1 MVIIQGKTATAARNP
16 GRDSDGVR
24 FRVGTVWRNARTCV
38 SAASG
43 FPYVEPRR
51 RNGFRTGRAV
61 PKQPVVGWHR
71 GPKGDAESKNAPP
84 LLRPFRDG

>member
-16 GRDSDGVR
+16 GRDSD
-24 FRVGTVWRNARTCV
+24 
-38 SAASG
+38 SSG

-61 PKQPVVGWHR
+61 PKQPVAGWHR
-71 GPKGDAESKNAPP
+71 GTKGDAESKNAPP